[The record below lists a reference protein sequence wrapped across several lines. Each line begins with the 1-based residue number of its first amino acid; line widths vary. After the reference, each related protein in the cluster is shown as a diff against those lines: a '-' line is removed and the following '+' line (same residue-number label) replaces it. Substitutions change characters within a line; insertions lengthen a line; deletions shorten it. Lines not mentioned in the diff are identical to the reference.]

1 MKILHVLVGYLV
13 ITALPFQVLVLPSQL
28 AAIDYDGYVNTTEYH
43 IDSGLTKQA
52 PGIETQNQKDSVLLK
67 HVSGDVIEA
76 RQAGII
82 IPVAFTIISIVA
94 EVGGALWW
102 IKKDD
107 PAVRGNGVKFLVGH
121 VD

>member
-1 MKILHVLVGYLV
+1 MQILYAFVGYFAV
-13 ITALPFQVLVLPSQL
+13 TVLPFGPFAFASPL
-28 AAIDYDGYVNTTEYH
+28 ATIDHDGYVNTTEYH

-82 IPVAFTIISIVA
+82 IPVAFAIISIVA